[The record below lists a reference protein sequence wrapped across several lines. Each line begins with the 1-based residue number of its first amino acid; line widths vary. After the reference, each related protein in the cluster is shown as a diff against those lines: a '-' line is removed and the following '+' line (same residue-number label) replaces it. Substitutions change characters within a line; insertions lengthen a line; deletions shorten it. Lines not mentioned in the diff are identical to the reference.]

1 MRVNGGAGPLGRAW
15 NALKTSMSPSKARSP
30 HRHQK
35 GGHSF
40 DGEGRAGGGVGEGMG
55 GVVPCAQGEEG
66 PGGYELL
73 AKKESGADDRKRVMI
88 MMSDTGG
95 GHRASAEAL
104 EDAFN
109 KLYPGGWPSLVFN
122 LRGLVEGPREPP
134 GASFPAFRTLTKVAI
149 ARWGSQA
156 RLSAISLTCGQT
168 TRAGRIMRSC
178 PFTSS
183 CRSTPTRGAS
193 FGDTVR
199 GGYRGHRQRQPA
211 SARATRER
219 RLVRQG

>member
-1 MRVNGGAGPLGRAW
+1 MTDFTKVQFDLQYSDHLNTYYESKAQAIKDKQEFLKIEFMGNLEESVKYFDQYP
-15 NALKTSMSPSKARSP
+15 ALK
-30 HRHQK
+30 
-35 GGHSF
+35 F
-40 DGEGRAGGGVGEGMG
+40 
-55 GVVPCAQGEEG
+55 
-66 PGGYELL
+66 
-73 AKKESGADDRKRVMI
+73 RKRVMI

-104 EDAFN
+104 EDAFS